1 MLHLL
6 KTKLRRQGEIKMEI
20 SMLRREQEIFIF
32 SKVSSP
38 ALGPNQPPLQC
49 VLGALSSEVK
59 IRVRA
64 YISRVEKSCRNQQ
77 MPANVLWYLS
87 TRLHGITSSNTVFI
101 AVIVVR
107 TSTCCLAVLYC
118 VACWN
123 WWFKFQ
129 RGKHAYFTTRTSASL
144 ATLNILLSAE
154 INWLLRF
161 GTVIENPLGPG
172 VA

>member
-1 MLHLL
+1 
-6 KTKLRRQGEIKMEI
+6 
-20 SMLRREQEIFIF
+20 MLRREQEIFIF

-118 VACWN
+118 VAC
-123 WWFKFQ
+123 
-129 RGKHAYFTTRTSASL
+129 
-144 ATLNILLSAE
+144 
-154 INWLLRF
+154 
-161 GTVIENPLGPG
+161 
-172 VA
+172 